1 MPLRF
6 STPLRLCLAI
16 ALPAALPA
24 CGDNDPPGSN
34 NDATSNRALFVF
46 DCDLLGV
53 NGVLTITVEVI
64 GTAGIVFGPGQNPS
78 ITGVIATGE
87 VSYLTAGDLRSPVA
101 YYTFTG
107 RDQFADFVEPATN
120 LGFLVQWVING
131 QQLNMIINPFGPGP
145 TQHACVQ
152 TSAVYL

>member
-16 ALPAALPA
+16 VLVAALSA

-34 NDATSNRALFVF
+34 SDTTSNRARFVF

-53 NGVLTITVEVI
+53 NGVLTVTVEVI
-64 GTAGIVFGPGQNPS
+64 GTSGIVFGPGPNPS

-120 LGFLVQWVING
+120 VSFLVQWVING

-145 TQHACVQ
+145 TQHVCVQ
-152 TSAVYL
+152 TSAVYI